1 MNMLD
6 FQIFEYIKYFFCYN
20 SEIDNRIRVM
30 DFEYQEALEMV
41 QILEKKYN
49 EMDEERYEIINELK
63 KQQDLLIQREREF
76 VELMKDYEYVKDK
89 EAVLNVDR

>member
-1 MNMLD
+1 
-6 FQIFEYIKYFFCYN
+6 
-20 SEIDNRIRVM
+20 
-30 DFEYQEALEMV
+30 MV